1 MKNLILTI
9 TLLVCGVS
17 YGQYIDVDWNTQD
30 NCQHQT
36 IIYYDN
42 GHIKEVGC
50 HNSDLKK
57 TGQWHMYALNG
68 ERIAIAGFDHH
79 GKKHGDWKIWNDD
92 GELKAHMIYDH
103 GKRSGIWKAYLAD
116 GTIQKRKYNQ

>member
-1 MKNLILTI
+1 MKNLILI
-9 TLLVCGVS
+9 LTLLISHIS
-17 YGQYIDVDWNTQD
+17 YSQYIDVDWNTQD

-103 GKRSGIWKAYLAD
+103 GKRSGTWKAFLAD
-116 GTIQKRKYNQ
+116 GTVQKRKYN

>member
-17 YGQYIDVDWNTQD
+17 YGQYNGVDWNTQD

-50 HNSDLKK
+50 HNKDLKK
-57 TGQWHMYALNG
+57 TGQWHMYAPNG

-79 GKKHGDWKIWNDD
+79 GKKHGDWKIWNDE
-92 GELKAHMIYDH
+92 GEIKAHMIYHH
-103 GKRSGIWKAYLAD
+103 GKRVGVWKAYLGD
-116 GTIQKRKYNQ
+116 GTIQKRKYK